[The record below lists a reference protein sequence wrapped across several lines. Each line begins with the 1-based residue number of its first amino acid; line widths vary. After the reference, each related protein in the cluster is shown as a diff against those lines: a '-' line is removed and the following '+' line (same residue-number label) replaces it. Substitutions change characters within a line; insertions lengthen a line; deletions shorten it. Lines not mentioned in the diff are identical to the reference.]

1 MVDGSLHSRKDLQLV
16 KGQVTAIK
24 PKKTAKQ
31 VKQDK
36 VGKAAYSH
44 ELKDLMGSAP
54 SLKKVEDMI
63 DAPVQTRASK
73 KK

>member
-16 KGQVTAIK
+16 KGQLTAIK
-24 PKKTAKQ
+24 SKKTAKH
-31 VKQDK
+31 VKIDK
-36 VGKAAYSH
+36 AGKAAFSH
-44 ELKDLMGSAP
+44 ELKDLIGSAP
-54 SLKKVEDMI
+54 SLKKVEKMI